1 MIVITG
7 ILNIRIKQLIRIILQ
22 IGIIRTIFLLGLFVF
37 ILLYIFITLS
47 EKSNQ
52 EFIVGVYVL
61 LLLSIQIKRKDKV
74 FLNIYTKV
82 PQSIFLFEYILL
94 SLPILIPLIYYGL
107 WIYLLFFIICLI
119 IIPFLKISIKKSSVN
134 SVFQRIIPNEN
145 FEWKSGIRK
154 NLVPFIGI
162 WFIGLSM
169 SFFVASVPIV
179 IFVLGMI
186 VLNFYEKPEPLQ
198 ILLADELGVK
208 RFLIKKIK
216 KHLILFFILIIPLIL
231 SFLIFNLEYYYI
243 PLIEY
248 VMFSILLIYTI
259 LLKYAFYQPNN
270 KSGAMQIFTM
280 IGVISLFIPVF
291 IPLILFLSMKFAFQ
305 ASNNLNFFLNDFN

>member
-1 MIVITG
+1 MITE
-7 ILNIRIKQLIRIILQ
+7 ILNIRIKQLFRIVLQ
-22 IGIIRTIFLLGLFVF
+22 IGIIRAIFLLGLLSFLFLYVFV
-37 ILLYIFITLS
+37 TLS

-52 EFIVGVYVL
+52 EFIVGAYIL

-74 FLNIYTKV
+74 FLNIYAKV
-82 PQSIFLFEYILL
+82 SQSIFLFEYLLL

-107 WIYLLFFIICLI
+107 WTYLLLFTICLI

-154 NLVPFIGI
+154 NLIPFIGI
-162 WFIGLSM
+162 WLIGLST

-186 VLNFYEKPEPLQ
+186 VLSFYEKPEPLQ

-216 KHLILFFILIIPLIL
+216 KHLILFSILIIPLIL

-248 VMFSILLIYTI
+248 AMFSILLIYTI

-291 IPLILFLSMKFAFQ
+291 IPLILLLSMKFAFQ